1 MKIKKLINIAPFFIS
16 SFLLICCN
24 NSSVNDFDE
33 ETNKLRKES
42 QETIQKFLNEN
53 ADKLFEHELSKSIDS
68 ISKIYV
74 LDKNKELALRFIE
87 TKKGIERINYL
98 KEYISKQ
105 ELTLILKKIPPRYVN
120 DSNYIS
126 IKRYINE

>member
-53 ADKLFEHELSKSIDS
+53 ADKLSEHELSKSIDS

-105 ELTLILKKIPPRYVN
+105 ELTLILKKFLQGMLMTPTIFLLNV
-120 DSNYIS
+120 I
-126 IKRYINE
+126 